1 MRTEQIEQ
9 RLQDITNEIC
19 FLDGLRD
26 AHDDTNIHIIEEQVD
41 VLLHERRDL
50 TFLLESCF
58 DELIGLWCLY
68 ISFHHT

>member
-9 RLQDITNEIC
+9 RLQDIKNEIC

-26 AHDDTNIHIIEEQVD
+26 AHDDTNIHINEEQVD
-41 VLLHERRDL
+41 VLLNERRNL

-58 DELIGLWCLY
+58 DELIGL
-68 ISFHHT
+68 